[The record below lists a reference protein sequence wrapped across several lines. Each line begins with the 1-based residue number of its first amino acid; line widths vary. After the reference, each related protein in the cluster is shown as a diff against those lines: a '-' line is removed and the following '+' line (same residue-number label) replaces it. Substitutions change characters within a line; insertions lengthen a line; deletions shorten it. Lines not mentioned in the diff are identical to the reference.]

1 VTVDDLE
8 TVTQRS
14 STVSLFALWL
24 TSGILA
30 LWIVAGLFEALIGH
44 PLVLFSYRA
53 FGLISPLVG
62 LVCLMLSLGA
72 LLDARQ
78 RRAPIRHAV
87 VAAFVSVVIGVVP
100 FMALP
105 YDPS

>member
-8 TVTQRS
+8 TVTQKS
-14 STVSLFALWL
+14 SAVSVLALWL

-30 LWIVAGLFEALIGH
+30 FWLVAGLFEAVTGH
-44 PLVLFSYRA
+44 PLVWFSFRS
-53 FGLISPLVG
+53 FGLISPPVG
-62 LVCLMLSLGA
+62 FACLILSVGA

-78 RRAPIRHAV
+78 RRAPRWHAI
-87 VAAFVSVVIGVVP
+87 VAAFVSVAIGVVP
-100 FMALP
+100 FVALP

>member
-8 TVTQRS
+8 TVTQKS
-14 STVSLFALWL
+14 SALSVLVLWL

-30 LWIVAGLFEALIGH
+30 LWLVAGLFEAVTGH
-44 PLVLFSYRA
+44 PLILFSYRA

-78 RRAPIRHAV
+78 RRAPMWHAV
-87 VAAFVSVVIGVVP
+87 VAAFVSVAIGVVP
-100 FMALP
+100 FVALP